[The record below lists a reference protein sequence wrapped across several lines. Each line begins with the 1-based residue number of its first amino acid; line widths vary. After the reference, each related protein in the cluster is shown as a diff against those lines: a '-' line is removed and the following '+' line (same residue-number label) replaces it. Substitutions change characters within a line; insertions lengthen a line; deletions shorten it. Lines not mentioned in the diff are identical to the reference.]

1 MAKLVTFDEFLPKHN
16 RDIITVVFLR
26 YLFVAYPVYQAVDGL
41 KSLWSYENNGPER
54 QYSSL
59 VISDSPLYGA
69 S

>member
-26 YLFVAYPVYQAVDGL
+26 YLYVAHPEYQAVDGL
-41 KSLWSYENNGPER
+41 KSLSYENNGPER

-59 VISDSPLYGA
+59 VISDSPL
-69 S
+69 